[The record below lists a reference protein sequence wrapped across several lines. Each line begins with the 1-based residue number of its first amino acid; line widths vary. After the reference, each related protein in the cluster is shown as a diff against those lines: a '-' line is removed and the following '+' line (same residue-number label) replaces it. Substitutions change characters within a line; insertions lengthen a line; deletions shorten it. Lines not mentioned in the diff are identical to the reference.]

1 MNDAVRMAFLTD
13 FEELFAYLVLLYLLL
28 TLNIFEK
35 RTKNISEIWTF
46 NEVIIPIYLE
56 HCVEKAW
63 ESFFIFI
70 FLCY

>member
-35 RTKNISEIWTF
+35 RTKNISEI
-46 NEVIIPIYLE
+46 
-56 HCVEKAW
+56 
-63 ESFFIFI
+63 
-70 FLCY
+70 